1 MESSSVSGRLAVLVC
16 ILSFGF
22 AFTVKAQFCDNQALA
37 FSGNGEEISVSLI
50 GTPVDGTGDF
60 TVEAWF
66 LANPA
71 SLFQQLFTLSG
82 SAPFSLFSCGLIPG
96 GQLALYWRNTPTNGG
111 TTLPV
116 LIPTNPANLEGAC
129 HHIAI
134 SRQGSTVSIY
144 LNGILLTTLTTAIG
158 PYSFD
163 QFQVGAAN
171 ASIPG
176 SQSWDGQVDEIRLW
190 STARTALEIDG
201 SKDCVLSPLSGLEV
215 YWTLDQGADPGNSN
229 PGLITAV
236 DASSNNNDGTLT
248 GFILNGTTSN
258 WVCNT
263 CPPKYNLIISDNPTT
278 FPTLLT
284 TICSGDPVNF
294 CISENFTPI
303 NPIPGASVVW
313 ESSDDF
319 GLNWSTITD
328 PLFQGYCFGLPKG
341 TLDVSTICSTSPTGY
356 VDREYRAKITKTS
369 ISPPVTCTY
378 TTLKHD
384 LRICCPVTGTIT
396 LTPVPAFVPPVNT
409 LCEGTVTINV
419 SLSGPPFLANL
430 PIQWCI
436 DGVHNLGFDN
446 MTSFTYTGPAN
457 APGICFE
464 AKIQNCACPPVVL
477 KACLPVDPKP
487 SCTNLHIDPVFS
499 VIQLDPSG
507 GPDDYLICPGQEE
520 TLAYSGNFQN
530 CIPTWQFHFDT
541 DPPGFWQDLG
551 SSNLWQNT
559 NTLPLYPPPITPY
572 DWPAN
577 ANCIYYQ
584 VECRPPNYPKSGCP
598 SCYSNILKVCLQPNN
613 LLQPVI
619 SIAPNPICEND
630 PPALISSVTVDP
642 SVIQE
647 QWFCNGLSIGSP
659 MPPLSSIAS
668 SDPACYVLSVTDG
681 CYTAYSNPECLIV
694 CDPVAIIKCPE
705 DNPCACLG
713 MVSTFDGTLSYS
725 NCGSIVIY
733 EWKVQDLPSGITQQF
748 FGPMLVYGVPA
759 GGSNITLCIT
769 DSNGCTEISKTLE
782 IKPCE

>member
-1 MESSSVSGRLAVLVC
+1 MESSPVSGRLLVLVC
-16 ILSFGF
+16 FLSFGF

-37 FSGNGEEISVSLI
+37 FGGNGEDISVSLI

-71 SLFQQLFTLSG
+71 SGFQQLFTLSG
-82 SAPFSLFSCGLIPG
+82 GAPFSLFSLGLIPG
-96 GQLALYWRNTPTNGG
+96 GQLALYWQNTPGSGG
-111 TTLPV
+111 TPLPV

-134 SRQGSTVSIY
+134 SRQGSSVSIY
-144 LNGILLTTLTTAIG
+144 LNGILLTTLTTTIG

-163 QFQVGAAN
+163 QFQVGATN

-201 SKDCVLSPLSGLEV
+201 TKDCVLSPLSGLEV

-229 PGLITAV
+229 PGMTTA
-236 DASSNNNDGTLT
+236 NDFSGNLNHGTLT
-248 GFILNGTTSN
+248 GFALNGSSSN

-263 CPPKYNLIISDNPTT
+263 CPSKYELNITDKPTNP
-278 FPTLLT
+278 PTLLT
-284 TICSGDPVNF
+284 TICSGDAVNF
-294 CISENFTPI
+294 CISENFGPV
-303 NPIPGASVVW
+303 NPISGASVVW
-313 ESSDDF
+313 ESSDDN
-319 GLNWSTITD
+319 GQNWTPVIH
-328 PLFQGYCFGLPKG
+328 PLFKGYCFGLPKG
-341 TLDVSTICSTSPTGY
+341 TLEIDSICAISTTGFIK
-356 VDREYRAKITKTS
+356 RIYRAKITKTS
-369 ISPPVTCTY
+369 ISPSYTCTY
-378 TTLKHD
+378 TTLEHE
-384 LRICCPVTGTIT
+384 LQICCPVTGTIT
-396 LTPVPAFVPPVNT
+396 LTPVPVFVPPVNT
-409 LCEGTVTINV
+409 LCEGTVTVNV

-436 DGVHNLGFDN
+436 DGVHHPGFDN

-477 KACLPVDPKP
+477 NACLPVDPKP
-487 SCTNLHIDPVFS
+487 SCTNLHIDPVYS
-499 VIQLDPSG
+499 VIQKDPLG

-530 CIPTWQFHFDT
+530 CTPTWQFHFDQPVG
-541 DPPGFWQDLG
+541 DPWKDLG

-559 NTLPLYPPPITPY
+559 NTLPQYPPPITPY

-584 VECRPPNYPKSGCP
+584 VECRPPNYPHSGCP
-598 SCYSNILKVCLQPNN
+598 SCYSNILKVCLQQNN

-619 SIAPNPICEND
+619 AASPNPMCEGGTAQINSLNPD
-630 PPALISSVTVDP
+630 PSVTV
-642 SVIQE
+642 E
-647 QWFCNGLSIGSP
+647 QWYCNGLSLGGP
-659 MPPLSSIAS
+659 LPPLSSIS
-668 SDPACYVLSVTDG
+668 TMNPACYVLSVTDG
-681 CYTAYSNPECLIV
+681 CYTTYSNPECLIV

-725 NCGSIVIY
+725 NCGAIVIY
-733 EWKVQDLPSGITQQF
+733 DWKVQDLPSGPIQHF
-748 FGPMLVYGVPA
+748 FGPMLVYTVPA

-769 DSNGCTEISKTLE
+769 DSNGCIEISKTLE